1 MSAAA
6 VMADVLCE
14 AGISEVPVWIVIGT
28 TGEYSGRNEWV
39 VAVYLEKGLAERH
52 ADLAMEEERRLAK
65 LREASGIEDVDY
77 NYAPE
82 SLAPEHAALLV
93 NRYDPKVQR
102 NYTGT
107 DYHAAESCSL
117 RLELP

>member
-1 MSAAA
+1 
-6 VMADVLCE
+6 MADALRE
-14 AGISEVPVWIVIGT
+14 AGVLEVPVWVVIGT

-52 ADLAMEEERRLAK
+52 ADLAMEEERRLLKA
-65 LREASGIEDVDY
+65 REASGVESYVFIYEQD
-77 NYAPE
+77 

-93 NRYDPKVQR
+93 NRYDPKAQR
-102 NYTGT
+102 DYTGT